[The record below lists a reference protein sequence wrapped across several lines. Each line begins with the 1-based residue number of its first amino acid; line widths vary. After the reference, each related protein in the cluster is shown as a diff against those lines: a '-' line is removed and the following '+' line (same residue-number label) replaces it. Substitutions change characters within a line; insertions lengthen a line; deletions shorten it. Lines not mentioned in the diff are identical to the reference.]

1 MATFK
6 VSGTEVDDAVRIIL
20 GEQECLMVE
29 QYEISIAYMQVPN
42 AFSITVGSGETALA
56 IMQRFPKNTRFRC
69 MIGPVTVFS
78 GRTDGFRRANAGATQ
93 ILLSGRDAMA
103 KLVRAHI
110 EEDHN
115 LTQATYEELARH
127 AIQGAGI
134 SGYSL
139 TFDTAAQRAAVTGT
153 PIVETSTI
161 KVPVSANDL
170 LGLSVDSAK
179 GQDLNFAPLAI
190 TPPLIERTITKIT
203 GFRSDNPIQAKAGTT
218 WFEWVRQQL
227 EKGGI
232 FLRAG
237 VDPDGIDEFVFVI
250 GSPSADQPA
259 LYTLINAR
267 GGFDGKNVVNVLQPQ
282 FNDVAIARA
291 GRYIVFGSKGSG
303 KDGRS
308 KVVGVYEDPEM
319 IAAGYTEAHVQQVPT
334 VKSAEHA
341 TFLARKNAATLRRQ
355 ERSLIY
361 PVPNRHTAPLGRDP
375 TQRAVFAPD
384 TVVHLKDDEHG
395 IESDFWVERASFK
408 GDANN
413 GRMTELALMWPE
425 DLIYGEGGFGST
437 KKPGRHTG
445 RKVFGKTVAVE
456 TLPAVSKS

>member
-20 GEQECLMVE
+20 NEDECLSVE
-29 QYEISIAYMQVPN
+29 TYEVSMAYMQVPN
-42 AFSITVGSGETALA
+42 AFSLTIGSGDTALS
-56 IMQRFPKNTRFRC
+56 IMKKFPKNTLFRC

-78 GRTDGFRRANAGATQ
+78 GRTDGFRRVSAQATQ

-115 LTQATYEELARH
+115 LTQATYEEVARH
-127 AIQGAGI
+127 AIEGAGI
-134 SGYSL
+134 RGYSIS
-139 TFDTAAQRAAVTGT
+139 FDTASQRAAVTGT

-161 KVPVSANDL
+161 KVPENINNL
-170 LGLSVDSAK
+170 RGLSFNPLP
-179 GQDLNFAPLAI
+179 GQDLNFVPLAI
-190 TPPLIERTITKIT
+190 TPPLIEKTISKIT

-227 EKGGI
+227 EKGGL

-237 VDPDGIDEFVFVI
+237 VDPDGIDEFVFVL
-250 GSPSADQPA
+250 GTPSADQSP

-282 FNDVAIARA
+282 FSDLAIARA
-291 GRYIVFGSKGSG
+291 ARYVVFGSKGTG
-303 KDGRS
+303 KDGRG

-319 IAAGYTEAHVQQVPT
+319 LAAGYTESHVQVVPT

-341 TFLARKNAATLRRQ
+341 TFLARKNGATQRRQ
-355 ERSLIY
+355 ERSLSY
-361 PVPNRHTAPLGRDP
+361 PVPGRHTAPLGRDP
-375 TQRAVFAPD
+375 RQRAVFGPD
-384 TVVHLKDDEHG
+384 TVVHVKDDEHG
-395 IESDFWVERASFK
+395 IASDFWIERVMFKADAS
-408 GDANN
+408 N
-413 GRMTELALMWPE
+413 GRMTELGLMWPE
-425 DLIYGEGGFGST
+425 DLIYGEGGFGAT
-437 KKPGRHTG
+437 GKPGKHTG
-445 RKVFGKTVAVE
+445 RKVFGKTV
-456 TLPAVSKS
+456 S